1 MDTTTIRSP
10 TRVSPT
16 FPDISGDIGD
26 DSGGGPGGG
35 PKFEDELCTSSFVNV
50 NDPGLH
56 RKLWSGSSSVRGKRR
71 LPLSSRSTRDPLVVY
86 R

>member
-56 RKLWSGSSSVRGKRR
+56 RKLWNRVSVTTHI
-71 LPLSSRSTRDPLVVY
+71 RSTRDPLVV
-86 R
+86 